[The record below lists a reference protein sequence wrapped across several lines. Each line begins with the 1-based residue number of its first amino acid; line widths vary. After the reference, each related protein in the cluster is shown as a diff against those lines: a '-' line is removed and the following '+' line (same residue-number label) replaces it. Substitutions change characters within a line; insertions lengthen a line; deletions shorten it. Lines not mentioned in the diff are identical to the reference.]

1 MLDGWMD
8 AHIRPSYIPGE
19 DLGSPRDGT
28 SMEEQGRDT
37 YGEICSIAAAFVFFK
52 CTTTTKRREHDMGCH
67 DIGSIIERKLY
78 CVDQLAKERKN

>member
-1 MLDGWMD
+1 MD

-52 CTTTTKRREHDMGCH
+52 CTKTTKRRGHDMGYH

-78 CVDQLAKERKN
+78 CVGQLAKERTN